1 MKLTLEIETSS
12 RACIEL
18 GISTLENLLQSVG
31 EYPKQKSVVKE
42 ELNEDPKVEP
52 KKQST
57 VETSSFEV
65 SLDDLKVLLTAN
77 YTGKLLLDSASPE
90 DLKENRKKL
99 KEYMTEVGV
108 NRISDMEDPKQR
120 VEAKAWIEKNLKK
133 LS

>member
-12 RACIEL
+12 LACIEL

-31 EYPKQKSVVKE
+31 EEPKQRQKPVVNE
-42 ELNEDPKVEP
+42 EPKVEP
-52 KKQST
+52 KKQPT

>member
-12 RACIEL
+12 LACIEL

-31 EYPKQKSVVKE
+31 EEPKQRQKPVVNE
-42 ELNEDPKVEP
+42 EPEVEP

-77 YTGKLLLDSASPE
+77 YTGKLLLDSASPG

-108 NRISDMEDPKQR
+108 SRISDMEDPKQR